1 MRCRHYMTSMHPRQF
16 WHYRPRVV
24 WGVGYIFKQ
33 QEALLA
39 LVVTSQGRTMVT
51 VRHSDSDVVAM
62 MMLITVHCA

>member
-1 MRCRHYMTSMHPRQF
+1 MVDNIDPVAGLTTK
-16 WHYRPRVV
+16 RPRVV